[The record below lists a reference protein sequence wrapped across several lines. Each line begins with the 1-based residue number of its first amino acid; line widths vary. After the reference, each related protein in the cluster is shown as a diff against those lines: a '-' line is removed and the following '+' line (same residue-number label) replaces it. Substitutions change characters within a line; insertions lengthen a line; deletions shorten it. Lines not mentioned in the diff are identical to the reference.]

1 MKIRTRITLFVVGSG
16 FIVSFI
22 LSFWLIYELLEQPF
36 RVLRDSLYEEAEKLV
51 QIYDKGQIRRYEEDF
66 GIKPTI
72 WLRIFDGYTGDTLY
86 SSPLALS
93 VDLEMVCFEEG
104 GLIGAILTSAFRNLH
119 WKPDTR
125 RIYMI
130 REFKITAGEK
140 SFLVRA
146 ACDMKK
152 LDEEIRG
159 IFWVVVFSLLFVI
172 LILIALGR
180 SVAGKIIRPISQI
193 RELVQNISDRNLN
206 ERVPISTERDEIRE
220 LSETINGMLDRLQFS
235 FQRQKEFL
243 FDTSHELKTPLTTI
257 RLAVQELCSNELSL
271 PEEYAGNLDRLESQV
286 LRMERLV
293 KNLLSISSLEA
304 LHDLESTQVDISSLL
319 DDLMEDYQFLAESR
333 NISFK
338 KQVERGLLLT
348 GDEEKLRRAFSN
360 VIDNAVKYNMEEGEG
375 LIEVFALEQENKLSV
390 IVKNTGAKVP
400 EEEYENIFEQFY
412 RLEKSRSLE
421 KGGSG
426 LGLAIVK
433 KTIELHGGTIS
444 FRSEE
449 ERDTIINRISIT
461 FFKNSAS

>member
-22 LSFWLIYELLEQPF
+22 LSFWLLYELLEQPF
-36 RVLRDSLYEEAEKLV
+36 RVLRDSLYEEAVRLV
-51 QIYDKGQIRRYEEDF
+51 QIYDKGQIRRYEEDY
-66 GIKPTI
+66 GIKPTV
-72 WLRIFDGYTGDTLY
+72 WLRIFDGCSGDALY

-93 VDLEMVCFEEG
+93 IDLEMVSFEEG
-104 GLIGAILTSAFRNLH
+104 GLVGAILTSAFRNLL
-119 WKPDTR
+119 WNSDARTTF
-125 RIYMI
+125 MM

-140 SFLVRA
+140 RFLVQA
-146 ACDMKK
+146 ARDMKK

-159 IFWVVVFSLLFVI
+159 VFWVVIFSLLFVI

-180 SVAGKIIRPISQI
+180 SVAGKIIRPISKI
-193 RELVQNISDRNLN
+193 RELVQSISDRNLN
-206 ERVPISTERDEIRE
+206 ERVPIGTERDEIRE

-293 KNLLSISSLEA
+293 KSLLSISSLEA

-333 NISFK
+333 NIRFI

-375 LIEVFALEQENKLSV
+375 FIEVFALERENKLSI

-400 EEEYENIFEQFY
+400 DEEYENIFEQFY

-444 FRSEE
+444 FRCEE
-449 ERDTIINRISIT
+449 EGDAIINRITIT
-461 FFKNSAS
+461 FFRK